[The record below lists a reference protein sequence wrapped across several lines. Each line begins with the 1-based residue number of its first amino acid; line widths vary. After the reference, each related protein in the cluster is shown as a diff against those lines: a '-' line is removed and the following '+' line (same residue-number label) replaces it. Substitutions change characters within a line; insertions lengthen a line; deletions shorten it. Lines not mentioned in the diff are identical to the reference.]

1 MPAQASI
8 VINDGQG
15 TPVAHTFVP
24 DGALAQPDGKVVAE
38 WVDRSQTYKV
48 GFWKIREQHSKPNG
62 NGVEKIRFVLE
73 RPVLETLGSAVVG
86 FNPAPQLAYLPMA
99 SIEYML
105 PERASTAELADLAAL
120 VKNFTALSFVTSKV
134 SNRERSW

>member
-1 MPAQASI
+1 MPAQANI

-48 GFWKIREQHSKPNG
+48 GFWTIREQHAKPNG
-62 NGVEKIRFVLE
+62 NGIEKIRFVIE
-73 RPVLETLGSAVVG
+73 RPVLEVPGSVVVG
-86 FNPAPQLAYLPMA
+86 FNPAPQRAYAPTA
-99 SIEYML
+99 VVEYWM

-120 VKNFTALSFVTSKV
+120 VKNFSALAFVTTKV
-134 SNRERSW
+134 TNRERSW